1 MVAVILAAGVGSRL
15 GRPLP
20 KSLSFLPDGER
31 IMGRQIRF
39 FKESGIKR
47 IYIVVGF
54 KKSLIMEEYPDV
66 FYVYNPIYY
75 ISNTSKSLFY
85 GLKDLEDDVIWVNGD
100 VIFDK
105 SIIEMIIKEKGNV
118 VAVNNLKCGKEEV
131 KYRTNREGEIES
143 ISKNIEDGEGEA
155 LGINRISKKSLPD
168 FLKALYE
175 CDNNDYF
182 EKGIEKIIDKGIT
195 VKPLNVSVYRCIE
208 VDFEE
213 DYRKAL
219 EIFK

>member
-1 MVAVILAAGVGSRL
+1 MVAVILAAGVGSRM

-39 FKESGIKR
+39 LRESGIKR

-85 GLKDLEDDVIWVNGD
+85 GLKDLEDDVIWINGD
-100 VIFDK
+100 VVFDK
-105 SIIEMIIKEKGNV
+105 SIIEMIIKGKGNI
-118 VAVNNLKCGKEEV
+118 VAVNNSKCGKEEV
-131 KYRTNREGEIES
+131 KYRTNRRGEMEA

-155 LGINRISKKSLPD
+155 LGINRISKEFLSD
-168 FLKALYE
+168 FLKALHE

-182 EKGIEKIIDKGIT
+182 EKGIEKIIEKGIT
-195 VKPLNVSVYRCIE
+195 VKPLNVSAYRCIE